1 MNSTQL
7 VLDNITDFINTTTFN
22 SEEES
27 SDDFVTNFTLV
38 VLDNITDFI
47 NTTTVKSAHN
57 FDGFIKAICWILG
70 SIILF
75 LCIAGAG
82 FG

>member
-7 VLDNITDFINTTTFN
+7 VLDNITDVINATTFN

-27 SDDFVTNFTLV
+27 SGDFVTNFTLV

-57 FDGFIKAICWILG
+57 FDGVIKAFLWIFC

-75 LCIAGAG
+75 MCIAAAG

>member
-7 VLDNITDFINTTTFN
+7 VLDNITDVINATTFN

-27 SDDFVTNFTLV
+27 SGDFVTNFTLV

-57 FDGFIKAICWILG
+57 VDGFIKAFLWIFCA
-70 SIILF
+70 IILF
-75 LCIAGAG
+75 MCIAAAG